1 VRPTEEMVSAERT
14 LQTTIRRVGTEG
26 RGEAEEAA

>member
-1 VRPTEEMVSAERT
+1 MVSAERT